1 MENSDSKQLQ
11 LAIDLFTRVSHED
24 FEYVYRGDFS
34 HNISKKILSLA
45 ETNVQK
51 TIDKSA
57 IQKRIYHIMVEG
69 LQNIAMHQDELKGAE
84 LVNSGIFAIQK
95 RGSEYYVTTGNLIM
109 KGNIEALKR
118 KLETIN
124 SLEKDELNKYHK
136 EMLRSGGIS
145 DKGGAGLGLIEMA
158 RKSGKKLLYDF
169 RPINDEFAY
178 FYLQTEIPA
187 ILLEEETNILSV
199 EMEKESLDNIK
210 NLHEILNKENILIN
224 FNGFFDQ
231 NNILSLLSI
240 IKGQMEV
247 STTSKKVFNIM
258 VEMLQNISK
267 HGDNKVTETD
277 GNPGIFFLSEKDN
290 KFILTSGNY
299 VQNNL
304 IKGFNSRIE
313 FVNSLTHSELN
324 DYYNKVLLNL
334 GSSNAKRT
342 GLGMVDI
349 RIKSDK
355 ILNYSFQKI
364 SDEFSFYILQTTL
377 NIKGK
382 VLESLVIEPT
392 EDTPEIRFS
401 PEDNYF
407 KISGVSLPENAVSF
421 YSKVF
426 EWLKNYEQNPSPTTN
441 FNFQLEYLNTASS
454 KQLFELIVLLER
466 ISMKSH
472 LTVIWH
478 YDKVDEDMLTI
489 GKRFK
494 NLVNIDFD
502 FIEY

>member
-1 MENSDSKQLQ
+1 MENTTDNKHLQ
-11 LAIDLFTRVSHED
+11 LAIDLFTRVSNDD

-51 TIDKSA
+51 SIDKSA

-69 LQNIAMHQDELKGAE
+69 LQNIAMHQDEFKDAALA
-84 LVNSGIFAIQK
+84 NTGIFAIQK
-95 RGSEYYVTTGNLIM
+95 KEGEYFVTTGNLI
-109 KGNIEALKR
+109 KIENVTPLRK

-124 SLEKDELNKYHK
+124 SFEKDELNRYHK

-158 RKSGKKLLYDF
+158 RKSGKKLIYDF
-169 RPINDEFAY
+169 RPIDHEFSY

-187 ILLEEETNILSV
+187 VFDEDEANKPVALETNS
-199 EMEKESLDNIK
+199 MDDIK
-210 NLHEILNKENILIN
+210 KLHEILNNENILIN

-231 NNILSLLSI
+231 NNVLSLLSI

-247 STTSKKVFNIM
+247 TTTSKKLFNIM

-267 HGDNKVTETD
+267 HGDNKSQENE
-277 GNPGIFFLSEKDN
+277 GNPGIFFLSQTEN
-290 KFILTSGNY
+290 KFVLTSGNY

-304 IKGFNSRIE
+304 IKSFNSRIE
-313 FVNSLTHSELN
+313 FVNSLSQTELN

-342 GLGMVDI
+342 GLGLVDI

-355 ILNYSFQKI
+355 TLNYSFQKI
-364 SDEFSFYILQTTL
+364 NNEFSFYILQTTL
-377 NIKGK
+377 GIRTRTLEPLNI
-382 VLESLVIEPT
+382 EAS
-392 EDTPEIRFS
+392 EDTPEIRFV
-401 PEDNYF
+401 PEENSF
-407 KISGVSLPENAVSF
+407 KLSGVSLPENAVQF

-426 EWLKNYEQNPSPTTN
+426 EWLRNYEQSPNPTTH
-441 FNFQLEYLNTASS
+441 FNFQLEYVNTASS
-454 KQLFELIVLLER
+454 KQLFELIVLLEK

-472 LTVIWH
+472 LTIRWH
-478 YDKVDEDMLTI
+478 YDKVDEDMLAI

-494 NLVNIDFD
+494 NLVNIDFE